1 MLVIMKTTALHTPKL
16 VDLTMRDGQQSTLD
30 ASAWILEPHDL
41 SKVIASLRKAGFHG
55 AEVAGGQSFQIAIG
69 QGYNPFTIAG
79 ALSHALKQSGDD
91 EEFSLQ
97 MLFRGANALGFRHYD
112 KDLIEITLKEFIKQ
126 GITKIRFFDAL
137 NDIDN
142 LQLPESIQNTTGT
155 TLEGAV
161 CFTHYT
167 EAPERYTD
175 SYYVSY
181 TQALLDAGYNA
192 IAIKD
197 MSGQLTESRVATLI
211 PALLEIL
218 SPLGI
223 PLSLHLHSTNDTASK
238 AALAKALEYD
248 IYAIET
254 VQGCLSGGSAHHS
267 LEAVAPQ
274 LITDKNAYQDLSN
287 RISKLWGKNP
297 ERRDQQV
304 PQELKDQLCA
314 AGVPGGAMPFVI
326 RDLRQQVSA
335 VRAKYLASDKDAS
348 LLSDENNF
356 SAIVDLFLAEL
367 KLVCRDAG
375 LPILVTPTADICCKQ
390 AIANLAMGA
399 NPHSDSLA
407 DRYLN
412 KSGQPNPDPRFAKLI
427 LGYYGE
433 LKAYDEANTVHG
445 AAPDV
450 IEFFEAHNALKL
462 KKTDTHPSLH
472 SGGNDLKD
480 AQEAAWKLI
489 QIMGAKALSF
499 ASFDQLTILYALKPS
514 AGPSVDP
521 IANAVKQYI
530 KHTDAAKIDGRGSI
544 FPEYAILMKPI
555 LSYLGAMSALNTV
568 SKEGNIL
575 NTKIAQLG
583 DCLGNRLYDIYIDL
597 SLWKNVTSL
606 ANHLS
611 KLLSSSNISPELTK
625 AVRHVSD
632 SLSNL
637 DLRPNKSDSI
647 SMAQALENFRQLSI
661 SELFGSLA
669 LINSFVNDVAKHAT
683 NPRTYS
689 ARSLY
694 IEDLSKFAT
703 STEMPANA
711 WEASLKRSIITKY
724 GIMKTDFR
732 NRSELW
738 IG

>member
-1 MLVIMKTTALHTPKL
+1 MEMKAQKTPKL
-16 VDLTMRDGQQSTLD
+16 VDLTLRDGQQSTLD
-30 ASAWILEPHDL
+30 ASSWVLEPHNL
-41 SKVIASLRKAGFHG
+41 AKVIADLRKAGFHG
-55 AEVAGGQSFQIAIG
+55 AEVAGGQSFQIAIT
-69 QGYNPFTIAG
+69 QGYNPFTITG
-79 ALSHALKQSGDD
+79 ALSHALEQSGDAS
-91 EEFSLQ
+91 EFSLQ

-126 GITKIRFFDAL
+126 GISKIRFFDAL
-137 NDIDN
+137 NDIEN
-142 LQLPESIQNTTGT
+142 LQLPESIRETSGI

-167 EAPERYTD
+167 EFPERYAD
-175 SYYVSY
+175 DYYVRY

-197 MSGQLTESRVATLI
+197 MSGQLTELRIATLI

-218 SPLGI
+218 TPLNI
-223 PLSLHLHSTNDTASK
+223 PLSLHLHSTNDVASK

-248 IYAIET
+248 IHAIET

-267 LEAVAPQ
+267 LETVAPQ
-274 LITDKNAYQDLSN
+274 LIENPEAYDQLTN
-287 RISKLWGKNP
+287 RISKLWGKTP
-297 ERRDQQV
+297 ERRDQQI

-326 RDLRQQVSA
+326 RDLHQQVSA
-335 VRAKYLASDKDAS
+335 IRAKYLASDADKSVLA
-348 LLSDENNF
+348 DEGDF

-367 KLVCRDAG
+367 KRVCRDAG

-399 NPHSDSLA
+399 NPQSDSLA

-433 LKAYDEANTVHG
+433 LKAYDDAKTVHG
-445 AAPDV
+445 PEPKV
-450 IEFFEAHNALKL
+450 VQFFEAQNALQL
-462 KKTDTHPSLH
+462 KKAESHPSLH
-472 SGGNDLKD
+472 PGGDDLVE
-480 AQEAAWKLI
+480 AQESAWKLI
-489 QIMGAKALSF
+489 QQKGAKALSF
-499 ASFDQLTILYALKPS
+499 ASFDQLTILYALKPA

-521 IANAVKQYI
+521 IANAVEQYL
-530 KHTDAAKIDGRGSI
+530 KHTDTAKIDGRGSI

-555 LSYLGAMSALNTV
+555 LSYLGAMSALKTT
-568 SKEGNIL
+568 SGDSHAL
-575 NTKIAQLG
+575 NTKIADLG
-583 DCLGNRLYDIYIDL
+583 SRLSNRLFDIYIDL
-597 SLWKNVTSL
+597 TIWKNVTDL
-606 ANHLS
+606 TNHLS
-611 KLLSSSNISPELTK
+611 KLLTSSNISAELTT

-632 SLSNL
+632 SLTNL
-637 DLRPNKSDSI
+637 DLRPINSDKST
-647 SMAQALENFRQLSI
+647 MEQAIERFSELSV

-689 ARSLY
+689 ERPLH
-694 IEDLSKFAT
+694 IDDLSKFAT
-703 STEMPANA
+703 STETPDSL
-711 WEASLKRSIITKY
+711 WEASLKRSIVTKY
-724 GIMKTDFR
+724 GIMKTDFQ